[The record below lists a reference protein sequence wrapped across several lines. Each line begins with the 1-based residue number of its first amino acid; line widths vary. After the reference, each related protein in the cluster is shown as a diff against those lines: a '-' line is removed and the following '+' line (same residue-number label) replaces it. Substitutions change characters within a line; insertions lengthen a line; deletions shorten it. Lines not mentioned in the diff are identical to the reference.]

1 MPIYDFHQSFNA
13 GELSPDMDSRVAV
26 EKYASGCL
34 VLENFL
40 PRPHGPIRKR
50 PGFVYL
56 AAQHAA
62 TSYAARLVGFNFA
75 GGEYG
80 LFEFA
85 SGSLKVWT
93 SGTASV
99 GPYGVAWTYGQL
111 AGIKFAHINNVIY
124 AAHPDVAVNRI
135 TRDSA
140 SAYTVTS
147 DFAWTYPALLDE
159 NVTTTTMACSV
170 ATAGTGRTLTASAAY
185 FTSANVGSYFEIS
198 HPRTSSYVDVTMG
211 DDATKASV
219 LMTIQAACLEGETF
233 TIGTRVYTFRTAGR
247 DAVDEIDVGADAD
260 EMADNILA
268 AIGTGGGGADPHK
281 DVEIEE
287 VGGLKAVAYFGNTAN
302 TNFSDNETVTIGGIV
317 YKFQQSADAR
327 NDPYEVLIG
336 GSLSASLGNLKK
348 AINREAPADPNAPD
362 DEYFWTESTAGQR
375 TEEHPDV
382 EAVEVT
388 ATGTGTGYKLQV
400 RAKEQGAGGNSI
412 AVSDTAAASAWYSDS
427 ALSSASSVLAG
438 GTRVLRIRAR
448 QAGTAGNSIAST
460 ETVAS
465 ATALAFSSATLTGGA
480 DDTSATSSEII
491 ALGKYE
497 VRSTGLWK
505 GTITLQKERT
515 TGVWETCRIWNS
527 NYDYNILETLEA
539 VKRTNLRLVFSGSGD
554 AIDGVYPRVSLT
566 PTDAFVR
573 GLVKVTAYTSTT
585 QVTVTVIN
593 PLLDTSATPTW
604 AEGAWSPRRGYPRAL
619 CFHQNRMW
627 YAGTTYEPSKLWAS
641 ALGDFENFRVTS
653 LDDGAMSFQIAA
665 SESMEIMWLAATQSL
680 IIGTARGIWVADTVD
695 GQTAFTNTS
704 PPIFR
709 QKGGAGMGCA
719 DFQPVLMGDALCY
732 VQRSLKGIRQV
743 TYDGAQGFASSLLTV
758 LADHV
763 TGSGVGNLA
772 AMATPDSILW
782 AVNSSDS
789 QLIGLTLDREQ
800 NVFAWHRHPTG
811 AEGDFDSVESVAVV
825 TGSSGDELW
834 ISVRRG
840 GSGSRYIERM
850 DVATLHETADP
861 NALIYVDSAATKT
874 ALQFTV
880 FNGLSHLNGFAVI
893 VWAGGVYTLP
903 AVSGTTQPSYTV
915 SGGQI
920 TLTAA
925 QDRATAGI
933 PIVSQ
938 VTTMRPEIPGRD
950 GSAQG
955 RTFKVVGVT
964 PKVRSSAD
972 YLLICEGVS
981 FTASGVTIE
990 KAVVADPASGT
1001 TASKALPTV
1010 RMRTR
1015 HRSDGIVSVKH
1026 IAAGPLTLTGLTV
1039 QLDVGGA
1046 ATNHPPGE

>member
-1 MPIYDFHQSFNA
+1 MAIHDFHQSFNA

-62 TSYAARLVGFNFA
+62 TSYAARLVGFNFS
-75 GGEYG
+75 GGAYG

-99 GPYGVAWTYGQL
+99 GPYGVVWTYGQL
-111 AGIKFAHINNVIY
+111 AAVKFAHINNVIY
-124 AAHPDVAVNRI
+124 AAHPDVPVNRI

-159 NVTTTTMACSV
+159 NVTTTTLACSA

-247 DAVDEIDVGADAD
+247 DAVDEIDVGEDAD
-260 EMADNILA
+260 SMADNILA

-281 DVEIEE
+281 DVEVEE
-287 VGGLKAVAYFGNTAN
+287 VGGLKAVAYLGNTAN
-302 TNFSDNETVTIGGIV
+302 TNFADDETVTI
-317 YKFQQSADAR
+317 ADVIYSFD
-327 NDPYEVLIG
+327 NVGTWQEDPYVVRLGATLLE
-336 GSLSASLGNLKK
+336 SLTNLMK
-348 AINREAPADPNAPD
+348 AINRTPRNPD
-362 DEYFWTESTAGQR
+362 SPEYWDTPTDETL
-375 TEEHPDV
+375 EHPTV
-382 EAVEVT
+382 EAVAVT

-412 AVSDTAAASAWYSDS
+412 AVTETATASAWYSDA

-438 GTRVLRIRAR
+438 GTRVLRLRAR
-448 QAGTAGNSIAST
+448 LAGTGGNSIAST

-465 ATALAFSSATLTGGA
+465 ATALAFSAATLTGGA
-480 DDTSATSSEII
+480 DDSSATSSEII

-505 GTITLQKERT
+505 GTVTLQKERT
-515 TGVWETCRIWNS
+515 TGVWETLRIWNS

-554 AIDGVYPRVSLT
+554 AIDGVFPRVSLT
-566 PTDAFVR
+566 PADAFVR

-593 PLLDTSATPTW
+593 DLLATTATPTW

-627 YAGTTYEPSKLWAS
+627 YAGTAYDPSKLWAS
-641 ALGDFENFRVTS
+641 ALGDFENFRITS

-665 SESMEIMWLAATQSL
+665 SEAVEIMWLAVSQSL
-680 IIGTARGIWVADTVD
+680 IIGTTRGIWVADAVD
-695 GQTAFTNTS
+695 GQSAFTNTS

-709 QKGGAGMGCA
+709 QRGGAGMGCA
-719 DFQPVLMGDALCY
+719 DFQPVLMQDSLAY
-732 VQRSLKGIRQV
+732 VQRSCCGVRQV
-743 TYDGAQGFASSLLTV
+743 TYDGAQGFSSALLTV

-782 AVNSSDS
+782 AVNSDYE
-789 QLIGLTLDREQ
+789 LIGLTLDREQ
-800 NVFAWHRHPTG
+800 NVFAWHRHPMAG
-811 AEGDFDSVESVAVV
+811 SVESVAVV

-834 ISVRRG
+834 ISV
-840 GSGSRYIERM
+840 SRNSLRVIERM
-850 DVATLHETADP
+850 DVATLHGTAT
-861 NALIYVDSAATKT
+861 AAGVVHVDGAVKQTGSSFSVIT
-874 ALQFTV
+874 
-880 FNGLSHLNGFAVI
+880 GLTHLNGLGVT
-893 VWAGGVYTLP
+893 VWLPSLRTVP
-903 AVSGTTQPSYTV
+903 AVSGTTQPVYTV

-920 TLTAA
+920 DMVSFLV
-925 QDRATAGI
+925 DSATAGL
-933 PIVSQ
+933 PFTSQ
-938 VTTMRPEIPGRD
+938 VTTMRPEVPMRD

-955 RTFKVVGVT
+955 RTFKVCGVT

-972 YLLICEGVS
+972 YLLICEGDS
-981 FTASGVTIE
+981 YSASGVTTE
-990 KAVVADPASGT
+990 KAVVADPAGSALESKPLK
-1001 TASKALPTV
+1001 TARIRS
-1010 RMRTR
+1010 R
-1015 HRSDGIVSVKH
+1015 HRSDGIVSLKH
-1026 IAAGPLTLTGLTV
+1026 IAAGPLNLTGLTI

-1046 ATNHPPGE
+1046 ATNNPPGE